1 MRNMARAIETV
12 LRIVRTVAAV
22 ICIFTIENLFVDPW
36 VQRRAYHRLP
46 SFAPEAPGN
55 VWFLIFMA
63 LSISV
68 IFLVV
73 CQVLLMR
80 DAGISNRQKWLTG
93 LLVLAAAILSVAWFA
108 ATGDAVPLR
117 RNEAIKA
124 GEPQK
129 RKNVVLRWQAST
141 TLNARYNVYRGPSA
155 GNHPD
160 KLNSTPIEGTTF
172 TDTNA
177 VSGQTYWYAVRAINE
192 KGEESS
198 EFSETSVKV
207 P

>member
-1 MRNMARAIETV
+1 MARASDTV
-12 LRIVRTVAAV
+12 LKIARIVAAL
-22 ICIFTIENLFVDPW
+22 ICVFTIENLLIDPW
-36 VQRRAYHRLP
+36 LQRRAHHKLP
-46 SFAPEAPGN
+46 SFAPEAPGSI
-55 VWFLIFMA
+55 WFLIFMA

-80 DAGISNRQKWLTG
+80 QASISKGQKRLTG
-93 LLVLAAAILSVAWFA
+93 ILVLAAAVLAVAWFA
-108 ATGDAVPLR
+108 ASGTAVPLGGN
-117 RNEAIKA
+117 NELVKA
-124 GEPQK
+124 RVSQK
-129 RKNVVLRWQAST
+129 RQVVLRWQAST
-141 TLNARYNVYRGPSA
+141 TANVRYNVYRGPSA

-172 TDTNA
+172 TDTTA
-177 VSGQTYWYAVRAINE
+177 SGGQTYWYAVRAINE
-192 KGEESS
+192 KGEESN

>member
-1 MRNMARAIETV
+1 MARASDTV
-12 LRIVRTVAAV
+12 LRIARTVAAV
-22 ICIFTIENLFVDPW
+22 ICVFTIENLFIDPW
-36 VQRRAYHRLP
+36 VQRRAHHKLP

-55 VWFLIFMA
+55 LWVLIFMA

-93 LLVLAAAILSVAWFA
+93 ILVLAAAILSVAWFT

-117 RNEAIKA
+117 RNNEAIDA
-124 GEPQK
+124 GEAQK

-141 TLNARYNVYRGPSA
+141 TPNARYNVYRGPSA
-155 GNHPD
+155 GTHPD
-160 KLNSTPIEGTTF
+160 RLNSAPIEGTTF

>member
-1 MRNMARAIETV
+1 MARASDTV
-12 LRIVRTVAAV
+12 LRLTRTVAAV
-22 ICIFTIENLFVDPW
+22 ICVFTIENLWIDPW
-36 VQRRAYHRLP
+36 VQRRADHRLP

-80 DAGISNRQKWLTG
+80 DARISKGKKSLTG
-93 LLVLAAAILSVAWFA
+93 ILVLAAAVLSVAWFA
-108 ATGDAVPLR
+108 ATGDAVPLSR
-117 RNEAIKA
+117 SHAAINA

-129 RKNVVLRWQAST
+129 RKKVVLRWQAST
-141 TLNARYNVYRGPSA
+141 TPNVRYNVYRGPSA

-160 KLNSTPIEGTTF
+160 QLNSTPIEGTTF
-172 TDTNA
+172 TDTTA

-192 KGEESS
+192 KGEQSS